1 MIEQEVQIIAVEA
14 DRLLV
19 EAERR
24 SSCQSCAVKSGCGT
38 SVLAKWFDR
47 KYLRFYVDK
56 PVDSNLVKFSEG
68 DRVRVGLQESAL
80 TQGALTVYLLP
91 LLAMIAVALLA
102 DSSLSTAF
110 YWRDLVIAAAAFAG
124 LVLAL
129 FVGRLYLHLG
139 RCQQRFNPVLLIST
153 AGKSPSEKPGEHAK
167 LPR

>member
-38 SVLAKWFDR
+38 SVLAKWFD
-47 KYLRFYVDK
+47 KKHLRFYVDK
-56 PVDSNLVKFSEG
+56 PVDSGSVKFVEG
-68 DRVRVGLQESAL
+68 DRVQVGLQESAL

-102 DSSLSTAF
+102 DSSLSTDF
-110 YWRDLVIAAAAFAG
+110 YWRDLVIAASAFAG

-129 FVGRLYLHLG
+129 FAGRLYFHLG
-139 RCQQRFNPVLLIST
+139 RSKQRFNPVLLTTSVS
-153 AGKSPSEKPGEHAK
+153 KSPSEKS
-167 LPR
+167 

>member
-1 MIEQEVQIIAVEA
+1 MIEQEVKVIAVEV

-47 KYLRFYVDK
+47 KHLRFYVDK
-56 PVDSNLVKFSEG
+56 PADSGGSVIYSEG

-80 TQGALTVYLLP
+80 TQGALMVYLLP
-91 LLAMIAVALLA
+91 LLVMIAAALLA
-102 DSSLSTAF
+102 DSSLSTDF
-110 YWRDLVIAAAAFAG
+110 YWRDLVIATSAFVG
-124 LVLAL
+124 LVLSL

-139 RCQQRFNPVLLIST
+139 HCQQRFNPVLLTST
-153 AGKSPSEKPGEHAK
+153 AGKTPSEKN
-167 LPR
+167 